1 MNACTKAC
9 SSFSVNGFS
18 LSGSEVAGKSKNKN
32 KKDCDDDGEAKSEIG
47 TGTRE
52 EMLLTQ
58 TLMEIRRANS

>member
-1 MNACTKAC
+1 MAFHSLEVKWQAKAKIKIKRI
-9 SSFSVNGFS
+9 VMMMGN
-18 LSGSEVAGKSKNKN
+18 
-32 KKDCDDDGEAKSEIG
+32 SEIG